1 MSLDNVWLFAS
12 GIFILAAACYMLI
25 LTSGPLERTGR
36 RLGKLLHL
44 PEDVIAS
51 TLQAAAT
58 SGPEIVMAIL
68 AATPFVAQEVWKGLE
83 LGEKASSGCLNMAFS
98 AMHNLIGIGCMA
110 MIGMILWR
118 NVKPNEIIVVKP
130 STKIGLI
137 FYIISSGCLYLFVL
151 DGILTET
158 ESWVLMIVGIVF
170 ILSQLIIPTA
180 IKHNEHNSNNADD
193 ENDPDEDP
201 EDEACNPPIPTKFTG
216 WSVDLL
222 KTGFTYAFL
231 VFALIVFVRESLNA
245 TFNMATVG
253 LVSVGGVLI
262 LFTSY
267 VSSFPEFM
275 MAFRY
280 ARAAKKGALLG
291 MLFGSNV
298 IDLSFAGFRAM
309 WLHEPMAIYTTGL
322 FPHLLPYYIL
332 ALPVIALL
340 ALVLLW
346 LKRLR
351 YSITYPI
358 MVFYVVYILSG
369 FVLL

>member
-1 MSLDNVWLFAS
+1 MSWSNIWLFTS
-12 GIFILAAACYMLI
+12 GVFILAAACYLLMMI
-25 LTSGPLERTGR
+25 SGPLERTGR

-44 PEDVIAS
+44 SEDVIAS

-98 AMHNLIGIGCMA
+98 AMHNLIGIGCMG
-110 MIGMILWR
+110 MVGMILWR
-118 NVKPNEIIVVKP
+118 NVKSNEIIVVRP

-137 FYIISSGCLYLFVL
+137 FYIISSSCLYFFIL
-151 DGILTET
+151 DGLLTEI
-158 ESWVLMIVGIVF
+158 ESWVLMIVGIIFV
-170 ILSQLIIPTA
+170 ISQLIIPTA
-180 IKHNEHNSNNADD
+180 LKHNELHKNKQDSRS
-193 ENDPDEDP
+193 DPDEDT
-201 EDEACNPPIPTKFTG
+201 ENDECKPPIPTKSSG
-216 WSVDLL
+216 WSIDLL
-222 KTGFTYAFL
+222 KTTFIYAFL

-245 TFNMATVG
+245 TFNIATVG

-298 IDLSFAGFRAM
+298 IDLAFAGFRAM
-309 WLHEPMAIYTTGL
+309 WLHEPMEVYTTGHY
-322 FPHLLPYYIL
+322 PELLPYYIL

-340 ALVLLW
+340 ALVMLW
-346 LKRLR
+346 FKKLR
-351 YSITYPI
+351 YSITYPVL
-358 MVFYVVYILSG
+358 VFYVVYILSG